1 MRQKTNEAMLA
12 HARAMRSAPTP
23 FEQKLWHALRAKRF
37 NGVKFGRQVVIG
49 RYIVDFVARARKLV
63 VEVDG
68 DTHDSSNA
76 QDERR
81 TAWLTEQGYQVIR
94 FTNRDVGKNLEGVL
108 TATAIELALAARPLS
123 QPSPQGGEGLS
134 R

>member
-49 RYIVDFVARARKLV
+49 PYSFDSSPARANWLLRLMATRTIATTP
-63 VEVDG
+63 G
-68 DTHDSSNA
+68 TNA
-76 QDERR
+76 GRH
-81 TAWLTEQGYQVIR
+81 G
-94 FTNRDVGKNLEGVL
+94 
-108 TATAIELALAARPLS
+108 
-123 QPSPQGGEGLS
+123 
-134 R
+134 

>member
-49 RYIVDFVARARKLV
+49 PYIVDFVPRSRKLV
-63 VEVDG
+63 IEVDG
-68 DTHDSSNA
+68 DTHDSDNA
-76 QDERR
+76 RGERR
-81 TAWLTEQGYQVIR
+81 TAWLNEQGYQVIR
-94 FTNRDVGKNLEGVL
+94 LTNRDVAGNLEGVL
-108 TATAIELALAARPLS
+108 TAIELARAARPLS